1 MIRPI
6 AAFLHALDAALDA
19 GTLSRTVLVL
29 SRQLDHAHLAGQIEE
44 ARADRAEERVAEL
57 ELQLADWREAS
68 GELVAEQAAADLP
81 DLEPADDS
89 GPPSPLPADPYAR
102 AEIQAKRADAA
113 ERHRLAAETH
123 AADLENELATVRAQ
137 LRQTERSAG
146 AHMRTIEELRARL
159 AVHVPAKEALQIPG
173 VAAAEDEPLTESE
186 RREGYLFGKQTGIGF
201 AAGCQAIAETKAARA
216 TAGTDERPPRIA
228 PREVRYAAVMKV
240 SAEIAA
246 ADTPPETQPSARITA
261 TAGVQS

>member
-1 MIRPI
+1 MIP
-6 AAFLHALDAALDA
+6 L
-19 GTLSRTVLVL
+19 LSRARSRIADMLNARTLAQTVRIL

-113 ERHRLAAETH
+113 ERHRLAAEAH
-123 AADLENELATVRAQ
+123 AADLESELATTRAQ

-146 AHMRTIEELRARL
+146 AHLATIEALREELAEALQDAAEMKELARRTIFTQEQPLTCRSCGGPCEEDRRCYARPTCHRCL
-159 AVHVPAKEALQIPG
+159 PPPPALDVLQIPG
-173 VAAAEDEPLTESE
+173 V
-186 RREGYLFGKQTGIGF
+186 
-201 AAGCQAIAETKAARA
+201 
-216 TAGTDERPPRIA
+216 
-228 PREVRYAAVMKV
+228 
-240 SAEIAA
+240 